1 MDFFIR
7 KDCRLCNSMNL
18 KSALKLEATPPAN
31 AFIDENELSIR
42 QEKYPLEL
50 FLCSDCSHLQLTTVV
65 SPKKLFE
72 NYVYVSGTSP
82 VFIKH
87 FENYSNSIISTY
99 NPDKNKLILDI
110 GSNDGTFLKFFKD
123 KGYKILGI
131 DPAISISK
139 KASKKGIKTITSFF
153 SEDLAYNI
161 LNDYGEASIITA
173 NNVFAHSDNLVEIL
187 NGIKKILSSEGLFIF
202 EVSYLVDVYEKS
214 LFDTIYHEHLA
225 YHSVKPLKKFFEL
238 NDMEL
243 IDVERIS
250 THGGSIRGVVQ
261 KKGGGRRVADSIKDL
276 IELERKLGLHD
287 IKEFLKFSNKILE
300 IKTSLNELI
309 DKIKKEGKTIAGFGA
324 PAKATTLMY
333 QLGINKECID
343 FIVDDN
349 PLKQGKFTPGLNVP
363 IYSSEIIKEKKPDY
377 ILILAWNFAESIIKN
392 HKYFTSQNGKFIIPI
407 PEVKLI

>member
-1 MDFFIR
+1 
-7 KDCRLCNSMNL
+7 
-18 KSALKLEATPPAN
+18 
-31 AFIDENELSIR
+31 
-42 QEKYPLEL
+42 
-50 FLCSDCSHLQLTTVV
+50 LCSDCSHLQLTTVV

-87 FENYSNSIISTY
+87 FENYFNSIISKY

-153 SEDLAYNI
+153 SEGLAHNI

-173 NNVFAHSDNLVEIL
+173 NNVFAHSDNLIEIL
-187 NGIKKILSSEGLFIF
+187 KGIKKILSSEGLFIF

-261 KKGGGRRVADSIKDL
+261 KKGGGRRVQDSIKYL

-300 IKTSLNELI
+300 IKTKLNDLI
-309 DKIKKEGKTIAGFGA
+309 YKIKKEGKTIAGFGA

-349 PLKQGKFTPGLNVP
+349 PLKQGKFTPGLNIP
-363 IYSSEIIKEKKPDY
+363 IYSSETIKEKKPDY

-392 HKYFTSQNGKFIIPI
+392 HKYFSSQNGKFIIPI
-407 PEVKLI
+407 PEVKVI